1 MGICFY
7 VVAIILIY
15 YIGFFNILDMF
26 ADVISYIPVFNWPL
40 GIIIDFVR
48 MVFSF
53 IPFYYIYAILIC
65 MFNVLFQFFVVE
77 AMFRH
82 RPNRKQLLE
91 TFMVILISFL
101 APVFVSMIL
110 INWEIVISL
119 IVPFHL
125 AATAF
130 HVHSANRIMDSNLFR
145 NFVIFVLLM
154 PILRIPW
161 NLGGGEVR
169 AGVEI

>member
-1 MGICFY
+1 
-7 VVAIILIY
+7 
-15 YIGFFNILDMF
+15 
-26 ADVISYIPVFNWPL
+26 
-40 GIIIDFVR
+40 
-48 MVFSF
+48 
-53 IPFYYIYAILIC
+53 
-65 MFNVLFQFFVVE
+65 
-77 AMFRH
+77 
-82 RPNRKQLLE
+82 
-91 TFMVILISFL
+91 MVILISFL
-101 APVFVSMIL
+101 APFFVSMIL
-110 INWEIVISL
+110 INWEIVVSL

-130 HVHSANRIMDSNLFR
+130 HIPSGNRMVDYNLFR